1 MKVIKFNARVIRD
14 TREEPTIE
22 ISLKTNFGEFV
33 SSAPNGKSRGKSEAK
48 PWKKS
53 LKEDVEFVNNYF
65 LEEIMFKKF
74 EDLKTL
80 ENIFSSN
87 VGANTM
93 IVIEYVFLKAL
104 AKEQGKEVW
113 ELINSRASKLPY
125 PVGNAIGG
133 GKHSEGTKPDF
144 QEFHFIPI
152 TNFSEAVEINKR
164 AWENCKEI
172 LKNVDAN
179 FKEKTNDE
187 NAWQTSFG
195 NEQVLEVMKNVRD
208 NMKDEFGVKI
218 HLGIDVAGSS
228 FYNRGKYNY
237 QNPKNNLIKKDQI
250 KLMNK
255 IAKNIFYLEDPL
267 EENDFIGFSKLQSNG
282 LIVGD
287 DLTTTNLERLKI
299 AFLKKSINSI
309 IIKPNQIGSLIE
321 VEKIVDYCKKN
332 KIKMIFSHR
341 SGETS
346 DSILADI
353 CFGFQGDFIKTGIK
367 GKGRDEKLNR
377 LIEIERR
384 L

>member
-1 MKVIKFNARVIRD
+1 MKVIKFNAQAIRD
-14 TREEPTIE
+14 TREDSTIE

-48 PWKKS
+48 PWKES

-65 LEEIMFKKF
+65 IEGIIFKKF
-74 EDLKTL
+74 EDLETL
-80 ENIFSSN
+80 EDIFSSN

-93 IVIEYVFLKAL
+93 IAVEYVFLKAL

-133 GKHSEGTKPDF
+133 GKHSEGKKPDF

-187 NAWQTSFG
+187 NAWQTSLG

-250 KLMNK
+250 K
-255 IAKNIFYLEDPL
+255 
-267 EENDFIGFSKLQSNG
+267 
-282 LIVGD
+282 
-287 DLTTTNLERLKI
+287 
-299 AFLKKSINSI
+299 
-309 IIKPNQIGSLIE
+309 
-321 VEKIVDYCKKN
+321 
-332 KIKMIFSHR
+332 
-341 SGETS
+341 
-346 DSILADI
+346 
-353 CFGFQGDFIKTGIK
+353 
-367 GKGRDEKLNR
+367 
-377 LIEIERR
+377 
-384 L
+384 